1 MARYEEQI
9 LSLNTKINTI
19 QGKVDL
25 SKSRRRFTI
34 WLLYIV
40 YMHVHRDLTL
50 IVSDVCAMFAMNAV
64 LHADDIISCCR

>member
-50 IVSDVCAMFAMNAV
+50 IVSDVCAGSLKQHFTTTV
-64 LHADDIISCCR
+64 PYPQ